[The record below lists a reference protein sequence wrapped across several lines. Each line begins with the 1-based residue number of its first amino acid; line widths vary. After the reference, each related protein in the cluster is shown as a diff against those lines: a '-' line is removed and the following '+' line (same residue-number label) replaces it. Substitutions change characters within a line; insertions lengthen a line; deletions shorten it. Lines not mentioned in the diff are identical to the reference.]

1 MKQILAGSIVIA
13 GLLMISGCSGNS
25 GMTADSTTED
35 TRQFSSGKV
44 EENQITALI
53 SLVKDGEEVA
63 GREVSFKEGS
73 DLMMVLKANY
83 EVAEDS
89 GMIQAIDGI
98 EQNADEGCYWTYTIN
113 EEMVNTGANETIL
126 KDGDKVVFTYAKF

>member
-1 MKQILAGSIVIA
+1 MKQILVGSMVIA
-13 GLLMISGCSGNS
+13 SLLMISSCSGNS
-25 GMTADSTTED
+25 DTAADSPTED
-35 TRQFSSGKV
+35 TRQSSSEKV

-53 SLVKDGEEVA
+53 SLIKDEEEIA
-63 GREVSFKEGS
+63 GKEISFQEGS
-73 DLMMVLKANY
+73 DLMTVLKDNY
-83 EVAEDS
+83 EVVEEG

-113 EEMVNTGANETIL
+113 DEMVNTGANETIL